1 MNKKLTESVNERL
14 KVTVNRY
21 RLYLVTDEKQDLV
34 TLINV
39 VKEAVAGGVTMVQ
52 LREKHGDIRY
62 FIKRALAVKA
72 ILQGSGV
79 PLIINDR
86 VDVAL
91 AIDADG
97 VHLGQSDMPVE
108 TARLLL
114 GKDKLL
120 GLSIEN
126 EQQLI
131 DAELLPL
138 DYLGLS
144 AIFATPTKSNIKKEW
159 GIAGLAEAVSKS
171 SFPIVAIGGI
181 NAANLE
187 EIIATHVD
195 GVALVSAICHAAC
208 PQKVA
213 KDFSDLLDRGQ
224 STTV

>member
-1 MNKKLTESVNERL
+1 MSV
-14 KVTVNRY
+14 KISPY
-21 RLYLVTDEKQDLV
+21 SLYLVTDDKQDLE
-34 TLINV
+34 TLKNV

-52 LREKHGDIRY
+52 VRQKHQDIRC
-62 FIKRALAVKA
+62 FIETALAVKA

-97 VHLGQSDMPVE
+97 VHLGQSDMPTD
-108 TARLLL
+108 TARRLL

-131 DAELLPL
+131 EAESLPV

-144 AIFATPTKSNIKKEW
+144 AIFATATKTNIKKEW
-159 GIAGLAEAVSKS
+159 GIEGLAKAVAQS

-187 EIIATHVD
+187 AIIGTGVD
-195 GVALVSAICHAAC
+195 GVALVSAICHASSPKNA
-208 PQKVA
+208 A
-213 KDFSDLLDRGQ
+213 KKFRAFISKEHL
-224 STTV
+224 V

>member
-1 MNKKLTESVNERL
+1 VSVEVEPYFL
-14 KVTVNRY
+14 C
-21 RLYLVTDEKQDLV
+21 LVTDDKQDIV
-34 TLINV
+34 TLKNV

-52 LREKHGDIRY
+52 LREKHRDIRY
-62 FIKRALAVKA
+62 FIEVALAVKS
-72 ILQGSGV
+72 ILKGSGV

-97 VHLGQSDMPVE
+97 VHLGQSDMPADL
-108 TARLLL
+108 ARRLL

-131 DAELLPL
+131 EAESLPV

-144 AIFATPTKSNIKKEW
+144 AIFATPTKTNIKKEW
-159 GIAGLAEAVSKS
+159 GIEGLANAVAQS

-181 NAANLE
+181 DVTNFKAV
-187 EIIATHVD
+187 IATDVA
-195 GVALVSAICHAAC
+195 GVALVSAICDAKSPQNAAR
-208 PQKVA
+208 K
-213 KDFSDLLDRGQ
+213 FRELMRG
-224 STTV
+224 